1 MVGQL
6 MALGP
11 SRKVIKS
18 AVLTISKGGM
28 AMRWDCGDKA
38 VTTTSTQP
46 SEKADMLFWQS
57 IKGST
62 DKDDY
67 DAYLEQFPGGIFAR
81 LARKKVEKLG
91 KPKQVA
97 KLTPDTELRP
107 ERQEP
112 VASDTQRALRLDIEF
127 PSRPKLN
134 IRNLIIP
141 IEEDGAFSITYS
153 KGSLGIYVSGLAY
166 RSKFRIKGR
175 YYTGETGGRSDE
187 ALDIN
192 YDFSAKGT
200 LHKGPKPTQLRAKID
215 SFDPQLPSPPD
226 MKILAQL
233 VDVPSTGTTAA
244 SK

>member
-67 DAYLEQFPGGIFAR
+67 DAYLEQFPVGIFAR
-81 LARKKVEKLG
+81 LARKKVENLG
-91 KPKQVA
+91 K
-97 KLTPDTELRP
+97 P

-112 VASDTQRALRLDIEF
+112 VTSDTQRAIKLNIDFSSKPR
-127 PSRPKLN
+127 LN

-141 IEEDGAFSITYS
+141 IDKYGEFSITH
-153 KGSLGIYVSGLAY
+153 KKNSL
-166 RSKFRIKGR
+166 
-175 YYTGETGGRSDE
+175 
-187 ALDIN
+187 
-192 YDFSAKGT
+192 
-200 LHKGPKPTQLRAKID
+200 
-215 SFDPQLPSPPD
+215 
-226 MKILAQL
+226 
-233 VDVPSTGTTAA
+233 
-244 SK
+244 